1 MKLNEDV
8 RNLLIAMSVGLVLG
22 IAMICL
28 PAFHHDL
35 DCFKT
40 WGGNILDMGTGNFY
54 EYGYD
59 RPTDYPPIYM
69 LVCALMAA
77 ICREVNANTF
87 WQDFLFRLP
96 TVFIFVVN
104 IYLFYQIAR
113 HFKISS
119 KKTLILTLILA
130 IAPAIMIDIKWG
142 QVDCFTMFFVMI
154 STLMFLEQKYFAS
167 MICCTLGLLTKIQ
180 FIFILPVLGV
190 AILYRYIKEKKIGRF
205 FLNLLICLL
214 IYFIVY
220 LPFIY
225 KQLGQGDIFYIF
237 RVLIDQI
244 THYQT
249 YATNAFNLY
258 TGLGLNGDI
267 YPNWYY
273 IINFGIIFI
282 FVALSVV
289 LVIKNPSDKN
299 VVLTSAYLVT
309 AIFMMSTSMH
319 ERYMLPV
326 IGIMLIISHVIN
338 SKKLLIINYFFY
350 IVQFINTYFAWYLY
364 IGNGFHHNWIAI
376 LLSLLSVAI
385 FALFTY
391 EVVRYTFSKN
401 DTKKD
406 MQEDTVSA
414 ETKNID
420 TLDNRAE
427 NRSN

>member
-22 IAMICL
+22 IAMVCL

-40 WGGNILDMGTGNFY
+40 WGSNILDMGTGNFY

-69 LVCALMAA
+69 LICALMAA
-77 ICREVNANTF
+77 ICRALNANAF

-96 TVFIFVVN
+96 TVFIFVAN

-113 HFKISS
+113 HFKMSS
-119 KKTLILTLILA
+119 KKSSILTLVFA

-154 STLMFLEQKYFAS
+154 STLMFLKQKYFAS

-273 IINFGIIFI
+273 IINFIIIFV
-282 FVALSVV
+282 FVALSVF

-299 VVLTSAYLVT
+299 VVLLSSYLVT

-319 ERYMLPV
+319 ERYMLAV

-350 IVQFINTYFAWYLY
+350 FVQFINTYFAWYLY
-364 IGNGFHHNWIAI
+364 IGNGFNHNWVAI
-376 LLSLLSVAI
+376 LLSLLSVVM

-391 EVVRYTFSKN
+391 EVIRYTFGK
-401 DTKKD
+401 KKD
-406 MQEDTVSA
+406 KDKTEESSSVNTIS
-414 ETKNID
+414 ID
-420 TLDNRAE
+420 TLE
-427 NRSN
+427 NKVEGRSN